1 MANLQATLKPQMQRA
16 SSPAAVCCDLNLH
29 VRHSGKFIS
38 LFHALLDAEAR
49 RLVYS
54 NAGHLPP
61 LLVHADGSCERLL
74 SEGAV
79 LGAFETW
86 NYEEREVRLE
96 PGSRLVLYTDGII
109 EASDVSGADFGEER
123 LRELAIANRQQTAE
137 ELKQT
142 ILSAVM
148 DLCGSHPQDDA
159 TLLVIAVK

>member
-1 MANLQATLKPQMQRA
+1 MQRA
-16 SSPAAVCCDLNLH
+16 NGPAAVCRELNLH

-38 LFHALLDAEAR
+38 LFHALLDAGGR
-49 RLVYS
+49 RLAFC

-79 LGAFETW
+79 LGAFESW
-86 NYEEREVRLE
+86 DYGEREVKLE
-96 PGSRLVLYTDGII
+96 PGSRLVLYTDGMV
-109 EASDVSGADFGEER
+109 EASDASGQDFGEER

-137 ELKQT
+137 ELKET

-148 DLCGSHPQDDA
+148 RHCGLQLQDDA
-159 TLLVIAVK
+159 TLLVIAVN